1 MIVILANLLQ
11 KVARVPHNAYKLAS
25 DVLSLQILN
34 STYFNFKRFKNDS
47 DNQVFCEWLLNNKK
61 HYLLITIDSVITLC
75 IKFKLQISLQSLFFA
90 SKYAVQNYI
99 LVLLHCLQLM
109 VASIPRHLK
118 YDTKHYYQYCC

>member
-1 MIVILANLLQ
+1 MIVILVNLLQ

-61 HYLLITIDSVITLC
+61 HYLLITIDSVITLLLSLNC
-75 IKFKLQISLQSLFFA
+75 KLVCKAFSLPVNMLYKIIF
-90 SKYAVQNYI
+90 
-99 LVLLHCLQLM
+99 
-109 VASIPRHLK
+109 
-118 YDTKHYYQYCC
+118 